1 MNYLDVVRLMKQA
14 ADSQIP
20 EPAPEYI
27 NSIGTREGNMRDSIR
42 RNQLLQDRAK
52 RQKADA
58 EMAEMVS
65 LNKQRA
71 RQTSRYLNNPAAQKA
86 KLEEQKRITAAR
98 NKYNPNNYADGYQT
112 YQPLSQPK
120 PKANPNGQL
129 VDRDGIVWR
138 IENGNMV
145 QVHGANPAAETRV
158 AKRNA
163 QNAAGA
169 QATAQ
174 TTQRQPAYTVARV
187 QPQRAATQTTQ
198 SSRQSMP
205 LTFRT
210 GPGRNIGPGK
220 SIGAVRSGGSR
231 RS

>member
-1 MNYLDVVRLMKQA
+1 MNYIDVLKLMKQA
-14 ADSQIP
+14 AASPIP
-20 EPAPEYI
+20 EPTPEYI
-27 NSIGTREGNMRDSIR
+27 SSIGTREGNMRDSIR
-42 RNQLLQDRAK
+42 RNQLLQERAK

-71 RQTSRYLNNPAAQKA
+71 RQTSRYLNNPAAQQA
-86 KLEEQKRITAAR
+86 KLNEQKRIAAAK
-98 NKYNPNNYADGYQT
+98 NKYNPTNYDNGYQA
-112 YQPLSQPK
+112 YQPLAQPK
-120 PKANPNGQL
+120 PKANPTGQL

-145 QVHGANPAAETRV
+145 QVHGTNPVAETRV

-163 QNAAGA
+163 QNAAKA
-169 QATAQ
+169 QSAVAQ
-174 TTQRQPAYTVARV
+174 TQQRQPAYTTRV
-187 QPQRAATQTTQ
+187 QPQRTVAQTQ
-198 SSRQSMP
+198 STRQSMP
-205 LTFRT
+205 LTFST